1 MCLALIFYLS
11 IYGMG
16 VEVKLKYI
24 LTHEAYYYARIIIIA
39 LFTEEIIYSRL
50 ALQHAGT
57 LLDQNVLF

>member
-11 IYGMG
+11 IYGVG
-16 VEVKLKYI
+16 VKYI

-57 LLDQNVLF
+57 LLD